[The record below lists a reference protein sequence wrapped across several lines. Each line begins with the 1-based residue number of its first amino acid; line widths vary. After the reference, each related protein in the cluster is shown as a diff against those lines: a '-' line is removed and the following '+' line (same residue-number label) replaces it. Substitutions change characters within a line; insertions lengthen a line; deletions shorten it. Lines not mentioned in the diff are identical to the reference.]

1 MGFAVRSRGAHSGP
15 DWVRHAGGD
24 GSHGRVPSVLAAW
37 AVVAPYRDRLTGSLT
52 EPGAASIHSEV
63 VGYAGAAV
71 AGTASPAIAGSM
83 VITWR
88 GAIHKSKLTTVLN
101 VKQLFCNSLTAIT
114 DNRVHQ

>member
-1 MGFAVRSRGAHSGP
+1 M
-15 DWVRHAGGD
+15 RHAGGD

-37 AVVAPYRDRLTGSLT
+37 TVVAPYRNRLSRSLT

-71 AGTASPAIAGSM
+71 AGTASPAIVGSM

-88 GAIHKSKLTTVLN
+88 GATHKSKLTTMLN
-101 VKQLFCNSLTAIT
+101 AKQLFCNSLTVIT
-114 DNRVHQ
+114 ANLLQQSAAVVK